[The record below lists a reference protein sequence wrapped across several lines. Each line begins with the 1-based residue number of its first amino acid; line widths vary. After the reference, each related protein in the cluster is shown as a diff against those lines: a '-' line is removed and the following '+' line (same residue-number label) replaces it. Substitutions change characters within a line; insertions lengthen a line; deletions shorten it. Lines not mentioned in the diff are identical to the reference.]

1 MFSTKILLMI
11 IWESHAI
18 VYPWNGFEQF
28 KFFFFLSK
36 SNVKNTTTDVY
47 TNVTTFHLLCLLQI
61 DSFSDCHMLSQYL
74 PTKGPIYF
82 CQNFRLPYDIDNQ
95 CSPTSPLTSPA
106 NDDRARWSGWPPSPP
121 PSPEPPVL
129 GPDWL
134 RLPGRLRPQNGRRKL
149 SSTDLPFPQAM
160 LWHNR

>member
-1 MFSTKILLMI
+1 MRLFILEMGL
-11 IWESHAI
+11 SSSR
-18 VYPWNGFEQF
+18 
-28 KFFFFLSK
+28 FFFFLLIQ
-36 SNVKNTTTDVY
+36 VKRKEYNKRCLHECHNISSSLFTT
-47 TNVTTFHLLCLLQI
+47 NWF
-61 DSFSDCHMLSQYL
+61 FSDCHMLSQYL
-74 PTKGPIYF
+74 PTKWPIYF

-134 RLPGRLRPQNGRRKL
+134 RLPGRFRPQNGRRKL